1 VDSRGTPGLAA
12 DPAGGTQLLAEHA
25 GIAIPHID
33 EARTHTGA
41 KLKSIRSAL
50 AAEEIPDTVSVC
62 VFGSWAR
69 DELTPSSDD
78 DWAILTTGPI
88 DQEDPDPDVLKALE
102 IAGRHLGG
110 DEHAPGPQATF
121 GVPFDVHT
129 LVNKIGL
136 EGDTNNNLTRR
147 MLLLLESRALTGPVH
162 AAGWNEVLSR
172 YMNYGIKDYRPP
184 RFLLNDLTRYWRT
197 ICVDFE
203 GKHLNTEGNDPKWVT
218 RNAKLRTSRK
228 LLFAGG
234 LIPILLC
241 SLHDIDA
248 MPKFL
253 TRWLTATPLD
263 RLSAAYIWARAEAEG
278 ARALTAY
285 DRWLAIQLDP
295 EARAELR
302 SLTLETR
309 RESPLFAEIAE
320 IGSQLERALLVLL
333 FEPPLAEL
341 PPVPGLLNAD
351 AIASTPKQFEAAHS
365 IVFSIF
371 IRRRRRV
378 TNR

>member
-1 VDSRGTPGLAA
+1 VDSRGTPGLAE
-12 DPAGGTQLLAEHA
+12 DPAGHTQLLAQRA
-25 GIAIPHID
+25 GIVIPHID
-33 EARTHTGA
+33 EARAHTDA
-41 KLKSIRSAL
+41 ELQRIQSAL
-50 AAEEIPDTVSVC
+50 AAEAVPETVSIC

-69 DELTPSSDD
+69 DELTPSSDH
-78 DWAILTTGPI
+78 DWAVLTVEPV
-88 DQEDPDPDVLKALE
+88 DENSPDPDVLKAIE
-102 IAGRHLGG
+102 VAGRYLGAE
-110 DEHAPGPQATF
+110 DHAPGSQATF
-121 GVPFDVHT
+121 GVSFDVRT

-136 EGDTNNNLTRR
+136 AGDTNNNLTRR
-147 MLLLLESRALTGPVH
+147 MLLLLESRALTGPVQ
-162 AAGWNEVLSR
+162 AVGWSAVLNR

-203 GKHLNTEGNDPKWVT
+203 GKHLDNQGNDPKWVT

-241 SLHDIDA
+241 HLYDTDT
-248 MPKFL
+248 MPAFL

-263 RLSAAYIWARAEAEG
+263 RLSAAYMWADAEAEG

-285 DRWLAIQLDP
+285 DRWLAIRLDP
-295 EARAELR
+295 EARRKLR
-302 SLTLETR
+302 SLTLQTR

-320 IGSQLERALLVLL
+320 IGRQLERALLVLL

-341 PPVPGLLNAD
+341 SRQYL
-351 AIASTPKQFEAAHS
+351 
-365 IVFSIF
+365 VF
-371 IRRRRRV
+371 
-378 TNR
+378 

>member
-1 VDSRGTPGLAA
+1 MDSRGTPGLAE
-12 DPAGGTQLLAEHA
+12 DPTGHTQLLAQSA
-25 GIAIPHID
+25 GIVTPHVD
-33 EARTHTGA
+33 EARVHTDA
-41 KLKSIRSAL
+41 ELKRVRSAL
-50 AAEEIPDTVSVC
+50 AAEELPDTVSVC

-69 DELTPSSDD
+69 DELTPSSDH
-78 DWAILTTGPI
+78 DWAILTAEPI
-88 DQEDPDPDVLKALE
+88 DKDTPDPDVLKALE
-102 IAGRHLGG
+102 VARRHLGA
-110 DEHAPGPQATF
+110 DDHAPGAQATF

-147 MLLLLESRALTGPVH
+147 MLLLLESRALTGHVH
-162 AAGWNEVLSR
+162 AAGWYEVLNR

-203 GKHLNTEGNDPKWVT
+203 GKHLDTQGKDPKWVT

-241 SLHDIDA
+241 HLHDTNA
-248 MPKFL
+248 MPEFL
-253 TRWLTATPLD
+253 TRWLAATPLD
-263 RLSAAYIWARAEAEG
+263 RLCAAYMWADAEAEG
-278 ARALTAY
+278 ARALIAY
-285 DRWLAIQLDP
+285 DRWLAIQLDH
-295 EARAELR
+295 EARTELR

-320 IGSQLERALLVLL
+320 IGRQLERALLVLL

-341 PPVPGLLNAD
+341 SRQYL
-351 AIASTPKQFEAAHS
+351 
-365 IVFSIF
+365 VF
-371 IRRRRRV
+371 
-378 TNR
+378 

>member
-1 VDSRGTPGLAA
+1 VDSRGTPGLAE
-12 DPAGGTQLLAEHA
+12 DPTGHTQLLAERA
-25 GIAIPHID
+25 GIVIPHID
-33 EARTHTGA
+33 EARRHTDSE
-41 KLKSIRSAL
+41 LQRVRSAL
-50 AAEEIPDTVSVC
+50 AAEELPDTVSVC

-69 DELTPSSDD
+69 DELTPSSDH
-78 DWAILTTGPI
+78 DWAILTADPI
-88 DQEDPDPDVLKALE
+88 NEGDPDPAVLKAHE
-102 IAGRHLGG
+102 VAGRYLGG
-110 DEHAPGPQATF
+110 DDHAPGSQATF

-136 EGDTNNNLTRR
+136 EGDTNSNLTRR

-162 AAGWNEVLSR
+162 AAGWNEVLNR

-203 GKHLNTEGNDPKWVT
+203 GKHLDTEGHDPKWVT

-241 SLHDIDA
+241 HLHDTDA
-248 MPKFL
+248 MPGFL
-253 TRWLTATPLD
+253 ARWLAATPLD
-263 RLSAAYIWARAEAEG
+263 RLCAAYVWAGADSEG

-295 EARAELR
+295 QARGELR
-302 SLTLETR
+302 SLTLATR
-309 RESPLFAEIAE
+309 RESPLFSEIAE
-320 IGSQLERALLVLL
+320 IGRQLERALLVLL

-341 PPVPGLLNAD
+341 SRQYL
-351 AIASTPKQFEAAHS
+351 
-365 IVFSIF
+365 VF
-371 IRRRRRV
+371 
-378 TNR
+378 